1 MSNLVACG
9 TEVQRIRPSKTVK
22 TGKIFR
28 NVRKWA
34 MLDTLLTVDTI
45 SEAAKI
51 SERRMKEE

>member
-28 NVRKWA
+28 NGRKWA
-34 MLDTLLTVDTI
+34 MLDTLLTVDSI
-45 SEAAKI
+45 S
-51 SERRMKEE
+51 RQLRFQNEE